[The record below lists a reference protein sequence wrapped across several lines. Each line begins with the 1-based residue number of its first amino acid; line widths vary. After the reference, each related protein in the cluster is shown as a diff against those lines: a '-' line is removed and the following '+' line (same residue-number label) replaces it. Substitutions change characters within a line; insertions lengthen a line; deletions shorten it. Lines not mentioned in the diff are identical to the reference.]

1 VLVIVSQVFR
11 QPAVKSKGW
20 GGVGG
25 VSMSKISK
33 LLAGLCVAGAAL
45 AATPD
50 AALAQHHHGGGGWH
64 GGGGHWHGGGGH
76 WRGGG
81 WGPGFAFGA
90 PYYYG
95 GGPYYYGD
103 SCGYT
108 RVRVWRNGRWVLRRA
123 YRCY

>member
-1 VLVIVSQVFR
+1 
-11 QPAVKSKGW
+11 
-20 GGVGG
+20 
-25 VSMSKISK
+25 MSKITSKITK
-33 LLAGLCVAGAAL
+33 LLAALCVAGAAI
-45 AATPD
+45 AAMPD
-50 AALAQHHHGGGGWH
+50 AAMARGGGHGWH

-81 WGPGFAFGA
+81 WRGGGWGWGPGFAVGFGA
-90 PYYYG
+90 PYYY

-108 RVRVWRNGRWVLRRA
+108 RVRVWRNGHWVLRRA

>member
-1 VLVIVSQVFR
+1 MSTITN
-11 QPAVKSKGW
+11 SKTK
-20 GGVGG
+20 
-25 VSMSKISK
+25 MTKF
-33 LLAGLCVAGAAL
+33 LAALCVAGAAF
-45 AATPD
+45 AAMPE
-50 AALAQHHHGGGGWH
+50 AALAQHHHG

-81 WGPGFAFGA
+81 WRGGGWGPGFGFGFGS

-95 GGPYYYGD
+95 SPYVYGPGAYD
-103 SCGYT
+103 NNCGYT

>member
-1 VLVIVSQVFR
+1 
-11 QPAVKSKGW
+11 
-20 GGVGG
+20 
-25 VSMSKISK
+25 MSKITR
-33 LLAGLCVAGAAL
+33 LLAALCVVGAAF
-45 AATPD
+45 AAMPN
-50 AALAQHHHGGGGWH
+50 AAMARSGGWH

-81 WGPGFAFGA
+81 WRGGGWGWGPGFAIGFGA

-95 GGPYYYGD
+95 SPYYYGD

-108 RVRVWRNGRWVLRRA
+108 RIRVWRNGHWVLRRA